1 MSSHPNATVAASGS
15 GTAILIVW
23 VLGLLGLNI
32 GAEVGAA
39 IAGATATSLLF
50 IGRNGLKGLMRIV
63 WQGS

>member
-1 MSSHPNATVAASGS
+1 MPNHPNATVAASGS

-23 VLGLLGLNI
+23 LLGLLGVDI

-39 IAGATATSLLF
+39 IAGATATGLLF